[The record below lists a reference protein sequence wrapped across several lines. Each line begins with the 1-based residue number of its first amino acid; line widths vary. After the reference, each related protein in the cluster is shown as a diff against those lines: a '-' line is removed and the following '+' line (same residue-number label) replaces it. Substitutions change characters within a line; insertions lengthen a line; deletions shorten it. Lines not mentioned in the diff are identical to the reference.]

1 MALDHRR
8 LGLENKSGRIFA
20 IRQVY
25 FTKICQQIRGCVNQ
39 PFATFIHHILG
50 QTVL

>member
-1 MALDHRR
+1 MALDHIR
-8 LGLENKSGRIFA
+8 LGLENKSGRIFG

-25 FTKICQQIRGCVNQ
+25 FTKICQQIWGCVNQ
-39 PFATFIHHILG
+39 PFPIFIHRILG